1 MARPDFDFLDWH
13 ELSNPP
19 LFDPRMVPVAG
30 LDTHLPAVS
39 IEALSADALRRR
51 FAAAPVWSPELIAE
65 PAFSNRMPSQASV
78 LVPLVMRESLTVLL
92 THRTSHLSSHSGQVA
107 FPGGK
112 ADPEDA
118 DAIATAL
125 REAQEEVGL
134 SSSHVEVLGTMPTYT
149 TGSAFVVTPV
159 VALVS
164 EQMVIEP
171 NPNEVAQ
178 VFEVPLQFLMNPA
191 NHRRYCVQW
200 EGNAREWL
208 SMPYHDGHMEHFIWG
223 ATAGMLR
230 NLYRFL
236 QAQ

>member
-1 MARPDFDFLDWH
+1 
-13 ELSNPP
+13 
-19 LFDPRMVPVAG
+19 
-30 LDTHLPAVS
+30 
-39 IEALSADALRRR
+39 
-51 FAAAPVWSPELIAE
+51 
-65 PAFSNRMPSQASV
+65 MPTKASV

-112 ADPEDA
+112 ADPGDA
-118 DAIATAL
+118 DAVATAL

-134 SSSHVEVLGTMPTYT
+134 ASSHVEVLGTMPTYT

-164 EQMVIEP
+164 DQMVIEP

-191 NHRRYCVQW
+191 NHRRHCLQW
-200 EGNAREWL
+200 EGSAREWL
-208 SMPYHDGHMEHFIWG
+208 SMPYHDGQMEHYIWG

-230 NLYRFL
+230 NLYSFL
-236 QAQ
+236 QAH

>member
-1 MARPDFDFLDWH
+1 VSA
-13 ELSNPP
+13 PP
-19 LFDPRMVPVAG
+19 LFDPRKVPVVGWDA
-30 LDTHLPAVS
+30 HLPAVS
-39 IEALSADALRRR
+39 FEALRADALRRH

-65 PAFSNRMPSQASV
+65 PAFSSRMPTKASV

-112 ADPEDA
+112 ADPGDA
-118 DAIATAL
+118 DAVATAL

-134 SSSHVEVLGTMPTYT
+134 ASSHVEVLGTMPTYT

-191 NHRRYCVQW
+191 NHRRHCVHW

-208 SMPYHDGHMEHFIWG
+208 SMPYHDGQMEHYIWG

-230 NLYRFL
+230 NLYSFL
-236 QAQ
+236 QAH